1 VNHAG
6 VYVILVGAALIAW
19 WGIYR
24 GLIEVRRTALIR
36 RDGLSAVGSVT
47 QTRHRTIG
55 DVQQRATFPY
65 VVVGKVVHL
74 EAFISFTT
82 ADGQIIQFWCDLD
95 GDDAPKPRSAS
106 YEVRYLAENPLVH
119 RFTTPRLTA
128 AWVYMFFFGLFPG
141 GAALWLGIWMLTR
154 PNLGS

>member
-1 VNHAG
+1 MNQAG

-36 RDGLSAVGSVT
+36 RNGLPAVGSVT
-47 QTRHRTIG
+47 QTRHRT
-55 DVQQRATFPY
+55 VSY
-65 VVVGKVVHL
+65 VDKMGTYLYVAREVVHL

-82 ADGQIIQFWCDLD
+82 ADGQIIGFWCDLD

-106 YEVRYLAENPLVH
+106 YELRYLAKNPQVH
-119 RFTTPRLTA
+119 RFTTPRLTS
-128 AWVYMFFFGLFPG
+128 AWVYTLFLGLFPG
-141 GAALWLGIWMLTR
+141 GAALWFGIWMLTR
-154 PNLGS
+154 PK